1 MMELAHQVHPVAAE
15 LVAAAAQGL
24 RSAGADAGGGG
35 GDEGDE
41 PMYDFR
47 VCRETWFL
55 KVLTSAS
62 EKYRQEKGTPL
73 PRNKARLYEMAVEAE
88 FGTVSQ
94 EVANLRGLI
103 SRVAYLNMQHQRRQF
118 DMGHVREA
126 LGSDLKARYDRIAAK
141 ASWVELSRGGL
152 IPFVKVIV
160 IPRAAGMHAD
170 DDGRDDIEVEDLI
183 FQFKNRGVQEFLAA
197 QVLVRELKVEPAA
210 VKMWSLAN
218 DEVKGSILD
227 TSFYEHM
234 LSLLG
239 EMQHTPK
246 ELFPTSTFS
255 NNSLSRVGVER
266 LATMHTTFPHLTVLD
281 LSNNLH
287 LNSLKDISGFKW
299 CHTLRDLR
307 LRNCVN
313 LTGTLED
320 IVG

>member
-1 MMELAHQVHPVAAE
+1 
-15 LVAAAAQGL
+15 
-24 RSAGADAGGGG
+24 
-35 GDEGDE
+35 
-41 PMYDFR
+41 MYDFR

-160 IPRAAGMHAD
+160 VLHYPSPSHGAHPNHSANPDPGPELSP
-170 DDGRDDIEVEDLI
+170 GNRD
-183 FQFKNRGVQEFLAA
+183 
-197 QVLVRELKVEPAA
+197 PA
-210 VKMWSLAN
+210 
-218 DEVKGSILD
+218 
-227 TSFYEHM
+227 
-234 LSLLG
+234 
-239 EMQHTPK
+239 
-246 ELFPTSTFS
+246 
-255 NNSLSRVGVER
+255 
-266 LATMHTTFPHLTVLD
+266 
-281 LSNNLH
+281 
-287 LNSLKDISGFKW
+287 SGGYA
-299 CHTLRDLR
+299 C
-307 LRNCVN
+307 
-313 LTGTLED
+313 
-320 IVG
+320 